1 MEGYFIDPV
10 ALFHGGMPI
19 DTHAM
24 RALPDSERRVR
35 IAYKL
40 TTGEIVPPNAKIIW
54 PFACRPK

>member
-1 MEGYFIDPV
+1 
-10 ALFHGGMPI
+10 
-19 DTHAM
+19 M